1 MMRYVVI
8 LLKIAENFKPGKKYT
23 ETEVNRILKRI
34 NDDFPYIRRLMI
46 EYGFLDRTSDCSSYW
61 IKE

>member
-1 MMRYVVI
+1 MI
-8 LLKIAENFKPGKKYT
+8 LRKIAENFKPGTKYT